1 MIIDCFFCKAKLNW
15 IGRWGGA
22 TEEISWLQ
30 YRCIDCKVQYNLNK
44 FIGQITDYKIEG
56 RPYWLD
62 VNLTDD
68 SCEILVFHDSNYQ
81 NMTSTLKTIVKL
93 PSTPANI
100 TPQNVNERLK
110 TLVLFS

>member
-15 IGRWGGA
+15 IGRWAGA

-30 YRCIDCKVQYNLNK
+30 YRCVSCKVQYNLNK
-44 FIGQITDYKIEG
+44 FSGQITDYKIEG
-56 RPYWLD
+56 DPYWLYVD
-62 VNLTDD
+62 LTDG
-68 SCEILVFHDSNYQ
+68 SCEILYPHHISELH
-81 NMTSTLKTIVKL
+81 TPIRWEIIVKL
-93 PSTPANI
+93 PASPANV